1 MLDTIALSK
10 TLSAASVKK
19 FNNPF
24 ESFHWDHALDP
35 KKLYFSPELISL
47 YHTDTY
53 AELTTEQIRT
63 LSFWECINFFSINIH
78 GERSLL
84 QGVADRLYKQWPPE
98 ISEYLHHFLDEE
110 NKHMSVFGKFCTVYG
125 NKIYPN
131 KKISLPYEFVDGE
144 KDFLFFAKIVIFE
157 EFVDHFNKI
166 MAKDER
172 LDPLIRQINHY
183 HHIDE
188 ARHLAFGRK
197 IVQALFTTYAP
208 TWSDVRRER
217 ISTYLV
223 NYLQSTWKEYY
234 NPSVYTDAKL
244 DNGYALYQTAYKNS
258 QATAFR
264 LSASEKCLSFFKDNQ
279 IITTQITL

>member
-10 TLSAASVKK
+10 TLSTASVKK

-24 ESFHWDHALDP
+24 ESFHWDHTLDP
-35 KKLYFSPELISL
+35 EKLYFSPELISL
-47 YHTDTY
+47 YHTDAY

-63 LSFWECINFFSINIH
+63 LSFWEYIIFFSIKIH
-78 GERSLL
+78 GEKSLL

-125 NKIYPN
+125 NKI
-131 KKISLPYEFVDGE
+131 
-144 KDFLFFAKIVIFE
+144 
-157 EFVDHFNKI
+157 

-172 LDPLIRQINHY
+172 LDPLVRQINHY

-197 IVQALFTTYAP
+197 IVEALFTNYAP
-208 TWSDVRRER
+208 TWSDERRER

-244 DNGYALYQTAYKNS
+244 PNGYALYQTAYKNS
-258 QATAFR
+258 QANAFR
-264 LSASEKCLSFFKDNQ
+264 LSASEKCLNFFIDKK
-279 IITTQITL
+279 IITTEIIL